1 MIMNAQEGCLRHRL
15 AASMGKL
22 EVNMELS
29 AITGLMGVTRLNN
42 LEELSLT
49 GSLTK
54 KDENVDGTLFDSILN
69 TAIDNIKTT
78 NNYLSDAENEEI
90 KFALGETENTH
101 DLTIA
106 LQKASTALQYTV
118 AIRDKFLEA
127 YKELMQMQI

>member
-1 MIMNAQEGCLRHRL
+1 MD
-15 AASMGKL
+15 
-22 EVNMELS
+22 LS
-29 AITGLMGVTRLNN
+29 AITALSGLSYTSGLN
-42 LEELSLT
+42 SVKDISTLT

-54 KDENVDGTLFDSILN
+54 DTDSVEGNMFDAILN

-78 NNYLSDAENEEI
+78 NSYLSDAENEEI

-118 AIRDKFLEA
+118 AVRDKLMEA
-127 YKELMQMQI
+127 YRELMQMQI

>member
-1 MIMNAQEGCLRHRL
+1 
-15 AASMGKL
+15 
-22 EVNMELS
+22 MELS
-29 AITGLMGVTRLNN
+29 AITSLMAVTRPNT
-42 LEELSLT
+42 LEEASLT
-49 GSLTK
+49 GSLIP
-54 KDENVDGTLFDSILN
+54 KDNTVDGNLFDAFLN

-78 NNYLSDAENEEI
+78 NSYLSDAENEEI

-118 AIRDKFLEA
+118 AIRNKLLEA